1 LEVRWGEQEGWRERR
16 GGVHLMEDVDGLD
29 KGFGIVEMCRDP
41 MLVCGL
47 DFAMNCVGLYRLCGD
62 DPDC

>member
-1 LEVRWGEQEGWRERR
+1 
-16 GGVHLMEDVDGLD
+16 MEDVDGLD